1 MTIRILARRP
11 GRKPAALLS
20 MAAIAATVL
29 VSTAGGANAVV
40 FRGAGGLT
48 PDGIPV
54 SLQDTQGVALA
65 PCDVAAKCGGVAF
78 DPADATYFSSDAQVG
93 QIRAVNAV
101 TAGVAP
107 GKPLAVA
114 QISKYKGTGLLPGR
128 YTIKDP
134 WGTVNTCAADA
145 AGNMDC
151 RIKAKRI
158 SQFLIGTRGG
168 AGFVGNGVANTTF
181 TGSPT
186 GFNKIQ
192 ITGPGGFKATATH
205 SIITGKMLAATPM
218 SSINTTA
225 LTLGRPRNTA
235 PVVKNV
241 HYTSFGTAAAVP
253 TVRLAGANAT
263 AFKVRNPCRTVAP
276 GTGCNIS
283 VAFRPRQHV
292 NQTVKAKLIIND
304 NGLAAPRTVALTGVG
319 LVK

>member
-1 MTIRILARRP
+1 MTFRILARRP

-20 MAAIAATVL
+20 VAAIAATVL
-29 VSTAGGANAVV
+29 VSTAGGANAAIT
-40 FRGAGGLT
+40 RGTGVTADGLPT
-48 PDGIPV
+48 SMQDSTGI
-54 SLQDTQGVALA
+54 ALA
-65 PCDVAAKCGGVAF
+65 PCDVAAKCGGAF
-78 DPADATYFSSDAQVG
+78 DPTDATYFSSDAQVG
-93 QIRAVNAV
+93 PIRAVNSV
-101 TAGVAP
+101 TAGVVPPAP
-107 GKPLAVA
+107 VTVSQL
-114 QISKYKGTGLLPGR
+114 SRYKGAGLVPGR

-134 WGTVNTCAADA
+134 WGTTTCAADA
-145 AGNMDC
+145 GGAMDC
-151 RIKAKRI
+151 KIASKRI
-158 SQFLIGTRGG
+158 TSFLVSTRGG